1 MPSNSLSLELNGET
15 IERVENFKFLGFII
29 NEHLSRKEHM
39 LKILSKIQRNLS
51 IVRKIAYFLN
61 QDTLMQLYHSLIL
74 SNIR

>member
-1 MPSNSLSLELNGET
+1 
-15 IERVENFKFLGFII
+15 
-29 NEHLSRKEHM
+29 M

-74 SNIR
+74 SHIRYGITIWHHSHIALRKKSKPVRTSF